1 MNFTPRVPLLPL
13 PPSAR
18 PNSSDED
25 SLGASSFSSMPSIDA
40 SKRKNLP
47 AWIREGLEKMEK
59 EKQKKEEREK
69 FLLERELRRKK
80 ELESGGQG
88 DLAVTRSRFDD
99 SEEEEED
106 DTADEIKSPLKEST
120 PTAVPNAQ
128 TLEDIVNSEN
138 SNKFRFQLTIL
149 LSDGKDS
156 STYDRDII
164 GGHNRR
170 NSISS
175 CGSFSTSKGQV
186 WP

>member
-1 MNFTPRVPLLPL
+1 
-13 PPSAR
+13 
-18 PNSSDED
+18 
-25 SLGASSFSSMPSIDA
+25 MPSIDA

-59 EKQKKEEREK
+59 EKLKKEEREK

-99 SEEEEED
+99 SEEEED

>member
-25 SLGASSFSSMPSIDA
+25 SLGASSFNSMPSLDA

-99 SEEEEED
+99 SDEEED
-106 DTADEIKSPLKEST
+106 DTAEETKSPLKEST
-120 PTAVPNAQ
+120 QTAVSNAP

-138 SNKFRFQLTIL
+138 SNKFRFQLTSL

-175 CGSFSTSKGQV
+175 FGSFSTSKGQV